1 MKTTLITTT
10 ALLALAT
17 GVAAEKHSGETASNQ
32 NQQAS
37 QTEQATDA
45 QQASQTGQAT
55 DTQQASQTGQAS
67 VCETGFASYDQNSDR
82 ELSSDELDSVARAN
96 FREMDADGDGALT
109 RQEYSDCS
117 NVLAGTQ
124 SMESDRTAENMAEY
138 DTDGD
143 DTLTQQ
149 EFMQASAD
157 SYDAMRDDPNG
168 ETDITRLTFWP
179 VSTTP
184 GAWIDMSVD
193 EAAGRSMMLFVSL
206 DKDNSGTIARDEW
219 AVTQV
224 PLPDRSEAANQRFD
238 ETDTDSSG
246 DVSEDE
252 YSGMIQNRGQD
263 AQDQSAENYEMPT
276 NTLTPDEPA
285 VYYTYP
291 STM

>member
-10 ALLALAT
+10 ALMALAT
-17 GVAAEKHSGETASNQ
+17 GVVAEQHSGDTAAKQ

-37 QTEQATDA
+37 QTQ
-45 QQASQTGQAT
+45 QAT

-67 VCETGFASYDQNSDR
+67 VCKTGFASYDQNSDR
-82 ELSSDELDSVARAN
+82 ELSSDELDSVARAS

-109 RQEYSDCS
+109 RQEYADCA

-149 EFMQASAD
+149 EFMQASAE
-157 SYDAMRDDPNG
+157 SFDAMRDDPDAKS
-168 ETDITRLTFWP
+168 DITRLTFWP

-184 GAWIDMSVD
+184 RAWVNMSVD

-224 PLPDRSEAANQRFD
+224 PLPDRSEAANRRFD
-238 ETDTDSSG
+238 ETDADSSG

-252 YSGMIQNRGQD
+252 YSGMIQERGQA
-263 AQDQSAENYEMPT
+263 AQDQSADDYEMPT

>member
-10 ALLALAT
+10 ALMALAT
-17 GVAAEKHSGETASNQ
+17 GVAAEQHSGDASAD
-32 NQQAS
+32 QA
-37 QTEQATDA
+37 AA
-45 QQASQTGQAT
+45 NQTG
-55 DTQQASQTGQAS
+55 SI
-67 VCETGFASYDQNSDR
+67 CETGFASYDQNGDG
-82 ELSSDELDSVARAN
+82 ELGTDELDAVARAS

-109 RQEYSDCS
+109 KQEYADCA
-117 NVLAGTQ
+117 NVMAGTQ
-124 SMESDRTAENMAEY
+124 SMESDRSAENMAEY
-138 DTDGD
+138 DTDSD
-143 DTLTQQ
+143 DVLTQQ

-157 SYDAMRDDPNG
+157 SYNAMTDDPNA

-193 EAAGRSMMLFVSL
+193 EAAGRTMMLFVSL
-206 DKDNSGTIARDEW
+206 DADNSGTIARDEW

-224 PLPDRSEAANQRFD
+224 PLADRSEAANMRFD
-238 ETDTDSSG
+238 ETDADRSG

-252 YSGMIQNRGQD
+252 YSGMIQERGQA
-263 AQDQSAENYEMPT
+263 AQEQAAEDYEMPT